1 MFSILAAAI
10 ITACQSEWQG
20 YKKEQSAKNQKQKR
34 GRGANKNL
42 TGPGK
47 YERRCLCCRFLRV
60 EVVIRV
66 NQQEV
71 LDISHANNLLVKTLS
86 GSKFNLNK
94 VSESVFILYC
104 IF

>member
-1 MFSILAAAI
+1 M
-10 ITACQSEWQG
+10 
-20 YKKEQSAKNQKQKR
+20 
-34 GRGANKNL
+34 
-42 TGPGK
+42 
-47 YERRCLCCRFLRV
+47 V
-60 EVVIRV
+60 RV

-94 VSESVFILYC
+94 VSESVFILYN

>member
-1 MFSILAAAI
+1 MFSILTAAI
-10 ITACQSEWQG
+10 ITACQSEWRG
-20 YKKEQSAKNQKQKR
+20 NKEEQSAKNKKQKW
-34 GRGANKNL
+34 GRGAKINL

-47 YERRCLCCRFLRV
+47 YERKCLCCRFLRV
-60 EVVIRV
+60 KVMIRV

-71 LDISHANNLLVKTLS
+71 LDISHANNLLVKNLS